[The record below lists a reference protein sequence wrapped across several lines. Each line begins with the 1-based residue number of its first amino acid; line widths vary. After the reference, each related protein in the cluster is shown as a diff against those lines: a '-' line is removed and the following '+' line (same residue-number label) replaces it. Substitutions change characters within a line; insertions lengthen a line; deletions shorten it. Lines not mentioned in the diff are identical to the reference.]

1 MDHIC
6 DSFNSVGAGIDN
18 RLHDGWRHSCPA
30 GYCHRC
36 GDNPGYSGPKTSVTI
51 IDSEQATH
59 ERRYTMPLI
68 QLVIVLV
75 VVGVVLWLINS
86 YIPMQ
91 STIKKILN
99 VVVVIGVILWLL
111 SAFGVI
117 GNLSSIRI
125 GN

>member
-1 MDHIC
+1 M
-6 DSFNSVGAGIDN
+6 S
-18 RLHDGWRHSCPA
+18 
-30 GYCHRC
+30 
-36 GDNPGYSGPKTSVTI
+36 
-51 IDSEQATH
+51 
-59 ERRYTMPLI
+59 LI
-68 QLVIVLV
+68 TLVIVLV

-99 VVVVIGVILWLL
+99 VVVIIAVILWLL

-117 GNLSSIRI
+117 GSLDTIRI